1 MTASEAA
8 TNKAMLVVS
17 DTPHLSYARTGLYST
32 LQASPNL
39 AWFRA
44 VRQVP
49 RLRSELRIA
58 VVVMRAGVVGL
69 PGGGFGYVVDAHIA
83 LAMPGY
89 RLHLVSFLCLL
100 HFVLHFVKPF
110 DICTPTPLRH
120 VSVSTVS
127 LHLGLF
133 VS

>member
-1 MTASEAA
+1 
-8 TNKAMLVVS
+8 MLVS

-69 PGGGFGYVVDAHIA
+69 PGGLRLRRRRSHRACHARLSSSLGLLLVFIA
-83 LAMPGY
+83 LRIAL
-89 RLHLVSFLCLL
+89 RQTLLHLYSNAAPSCVSQHSF
-100 HFVLHFVKPF
+100 
-110 DICTPTPLRH
+110 T
-120 VSVSTVS
+120 
-127 LHLGLF
+127 
-133 VS
+133 